1 MSIAGSSTLCNIG
14 VDHVKSLK
22 AFIFETYLEKRALEV
37 GALEGAD
44 RSMALSGEKNIST
57 YLASWWTTGVNR
69 LFGMNMS
76 SFTIYILLD
85 AHHVEIEFCKR
96 VPSHHVPVRTLAH
109 LQAFVPGMCAI
120 LVELPA
126 AERIWFTSY
135 AEKVLATSVT
145 AKLTVLLCKN

>member
-1 MSIAGSSTLCNIG
+1 M
-14 VDHVKSLK
+14 HVCVTSK
-22 AFIFETYLEKRALEV
+22 IV

-44 RSMALSGEKNIST
+44 RSMALSAEEIIST
-57 YLASWWTTGVNR
+57 YFTSWWTTGVNH

-96 VPSHHVPVRTLAH
+96 ATSHHVPVRTLAH

-126 AERIWFTSY
+126 RERIWFTSY
-135 AEKVLATSVT
+135 A
-145 AKLTVLLCKN
+145 